1 MEEFV
6 GEIKKSLKENL
17 PKTGNDK
24 EKMILIINSFR
35 LPENVEANPVQNDS
49 KNIESS
55 PLRRK
60 IIF

>member
-1 MEEFV
+1 
-6 GEIKKSLKENL
+6 
-17 PKTGNDK
+17 
-24 EKMILIINSFR
+24 MILNINSFR
-35 LPENVEANPVQNDS
+35 LPENIEENSVQNDS